1 MTRLAVL
8 RADVR
13 ISLLRANVKLARQ
26 NQELR
31 SELASA
37 RAELE
42 IVTERSR
49 KVERECDT
57 LAAIVL
63 AL

>member
-1 MTRLAVL
+1 VTRLAVV

-13 ISLLRANVKLARQ
+13 ISLLRANVKMARQ

-31 SELASA
+31 AELASA
-37 RAELE
+37 RAEVETLS
-42 IVTERSR
+42 ERLR
-49 KVERECDT
+49 ARDVECDT